1 LCPVL
6 KESIGTEDKIYRF
19 KVKSRENFTVVKKW
33 EGVRM
38 GRILYIQ
45 LCWNNNSL
53 QYCWMQRG

>member
-1 LCPVL
+1 M
-6 KESIGTEDKIYRF
+6 GTEDKIYRF

-53 QYCWMQRG
+53 QYCWMQIG